1 MIRYSEP
8 PLEPTAAAKPV
19 EVYFK
24 SPSEVRRIT
33 ENPPNLPP
41 AGWVARVA
49 SFYLEALHNQRPI
62 TALAKIMSVQCLSEL
77 KIKRGVVAH
86 SNDNRTFRVT
96 KVRLYPINSKKT
108 QATITFQTQSRY
120 YPMSVVAEATTHG
133 WRIIKVE
140 VGPH

>member
-8 PLEPTAAAKPV
+8 PLDPTTERQV
-19 EVYFK
+19 VQVYFNK
-24 SPSEVRRIT
+24 PNDLGSIK

-49 SFYLEALHNQRPI
+49 NFYLETLHNQRPI
-62 TALAKIMSVQCLSEL
+62 TALSKIMSVQCLSEL
-77 KIKRGVVAH
+77 KIKRGVIA
-86 SNDNRTFRVT
+86 DGKQDRTFRVT
-96 KVRLYPINSKKT
+96 KVRVYPINTKKT
-108 QATITFQTQSRY
+108 QATITFQTRSRH
-120 YPMSVVAEATTHG
+120 YPMSIVTEQVNHG

>member
-8 PLEPTAAAKPV
+8 PLEPTAERQPV
-19 EVYFK
+19 QVYFK
-24 SPSEVRRIT
+24 KPTDLAQLT

-49 SFYLEALHNQRPI
+49 NFYLEALHNQRPV
-62 TALAKIMSVQCLSEL
+62 TALAKIMSVQCQSEL
-77 KIKRGVVAH
+77 KIKRGVIA
-86 SNDNRTFRVT
+86 NPKLTRTFRIT

-108 QATITFQTQSRY
+108 QATVTFQTQSRH
-120 YPMSVVAEATTHG
+120 YPMSIAIESIAHG

>member
-8 PLEPTAAAKPV
+8 PLDPATKRQPV
-19 EVYFK
+19 QVYFNERPQVTQL
-24 SPSEVRRIT
+24 S

-49 SFYLEALHNQRPI
+49 NFYLEALHNQRPV
-62 TALAKIMSVQCLSEL
+62 TALSKIMSVQCLSEL
-77 KIKRGVVAH
+77 KIKRGIVA
-86 SNDNRTFRVT
+86 NGKQTRTFRVT
-96 KVRLYPINSKKT
+96 KVRLYTINAKKT
-108 QATITFQTQSRY
+108 QATITFLTNSRH
-120 YPMSVVAEATTHG
+120 YPMSIVTESVGHG

>member
-8 PLEPTAAAKPV
+8 PLEPGTAAKPV

-24 SPSEVRRIT
+24 SPSEIRHIT

-62 TALAKIMSVQCLSEL
+62 TALSKIMSVQCLAEL

-86 SNDNRTFRVT
+86 SNQDRTFRVT
-96 KVRLYPINSKKT
+96 KVRLYPINAKKT
-108 QATITFQTQSRY
+108 QATITFQTRSRY
-120 YPMSVVAEATTHG
+120 YPMSVVAESVTHG